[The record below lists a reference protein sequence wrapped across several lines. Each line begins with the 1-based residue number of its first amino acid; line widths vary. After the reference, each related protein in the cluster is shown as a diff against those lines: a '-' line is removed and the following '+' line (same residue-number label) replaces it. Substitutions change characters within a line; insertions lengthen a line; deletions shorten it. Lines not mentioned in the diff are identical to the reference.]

1 MPLQSPPQ
9 LGSHAGKEGA
19 DGNPS
24 CSFLKERETA
34 LSTRAINSGK
44 SFQAG
49 VDTKPTAKQ
58 QCIDLPQV

>member
-24 CSFLKERETA
+24 CSFLKERERQLYLPG
-34 LSTRAINSGK
+34 LSIQEKVS
-44 SFQAG
+44 
-49 VDTKPTAKQ
+49 KQ
-58 QCIDLPQV
+58 EMT